1 MKKQLRKVVCLAMLL
16 SLMMGLGGCTMM
28 YQGVKQQDVK
38 EELPEGWEEAQSVPE
53 VKSEDSGKL
62 AENTATGDET
72 KQDVSAEDG
81 AKEEVADKNSS
92 KEDSSKKEEEKKE
105 PSAASEELLSE
116 YFKAKMEL
124 LATLVD
130 QYYMNDISVDD
141 MRTGAYKGLMA
152 GLGDP
157 YTCYYT
163 AEEFNDLMES
173 TTGTYYGIGAVVQQ
187 NVKTMYITIVKP
199 YVTGPAYKA
208 GMLPGDIIYK
218 VDDVDVTGMDID
230 KVVSMMK
237 GPEGTIVKVTVIRD
251 GEADPVELTITRAK
265 IEIETIEYDMLGNN
279 IGYIAISGFE
289 EPTPKQFKDAIKDLQ
304 KKGMEG
310 LVIDLRDNGG
320 GLLDAVVEML
330 DYILPKG
337 MIVYTEDKYGNR
349 EEFRGTDKEVL
360 DIPMAVLIN
369 GNSASAAEI
378 FAAAMQDYE
387 AATLVGTTSFGKGIV
402 QSVLPLTDGTAV
414 KITISRYFTP
424 NGVCIHGEGVT
435 PDIEVE
441 LKDELKQMV
450 EIPYDKDNQ
459 LAIAFNK
466 VLEELK

>member
-1 MKKQLRKVVCLAMLL
+1 MKKNYGKVLCLTLILSMLMGFGGCAMLL
-16 SLMMGLGGCTMM
+16 QNMQKEDIRQEAELDVEEPKVDLGIKEDAND
-28 YQGVKQQDVK
+28 QAENSASEDEKQEVAEDVK
-38 EELPEGWEEAQSVPE
+38 AEDTQKNDIAEDTKQEDTTKKQEPSKADEELMS
-53 VKSEDSGKL
+53 D
-62 AENTATGDET
+62 
-72 KQDVSAEDG
+72 
-81 AKEEVADKNSS
+81 
-92 KEDSSKKEEEKKE
+92 
-105 PSAASEELLSE
+105 
-116 YFKAKMEL
+116 YFVAKMEL
-124 LATLVD
+124 LVQLIE
-130 QYYMNDISVDD
+130 QYYMYDISVED
-141 MRTGAYKGLMA
+141 MRVGAYKGLLE

-163 AEEFNDLMES
+163 ADEFDALMES
-173 TTGTYYGIGAVVQQ
+173 TSGTYYGIGAVVQQ
-187 NVKTMYITIVKP
+187 DLRTMYITIVKP
-199 YVTGPAYKA
+199 YVDGPAYNA
-208 GMLPGDIIYK
+208 GMLPGDIIYM
-218 VDDVDVTGMDID
+218 VDGVDVTGMDID

-237 GPEGTIVKVTVIRD
+237 GPEGTIVNVTVVRD
-251 GEADPVELTITRAK
+251 GVSDPVELKITRGK
-265 IEIETIEYDMLGNN
+265 IEIETIEYEMLKND
-279 IGYIAISGFE
+279 IGYILISGFD
-289 EPTPKQFKDAIKDLQ
+289 EPTPKQFKEAINDLKAQ
-304 KKGMEG
+304 GMKG

-360 DIPMAVLIN
+360 DLPMTVLIN

-402 QSVLPLTDGTAV
+402 QSILPLTDGTAV

-441 LKDELKQMV
+441 LAEELKQLV
-450 EIPYDKDNQ
+450 VIPHEQDNQ
-459 LAIAFNK
+459 LAIAINLLLSEIK
-466 VLEELK
+466 